1 MAKILLLEDDPE
13 VGSSVEHALLAER
26 YTVEWTTSGQ
36 DALSRARVSEYDLLI
51 LDWNVADLTGVDV
64 CSQFRADGGKTPIL
78 MLTGKNLVS
87 EKVTALDAGA
97 DDYLTKPF
105 HINELTA
112 RVRAL
117 IRRAGGALQADVLR
131 VGDLTLDPQTF
142 SVTRGGRDISLIPK
156 EFAVLELFMRYPG
169 IVFSQDA
176 IFRRLWKSDE
186 DTSSDIVR
194 THIKNLRKKLETTGE
209 PAPIQ
214 TVHGVGYKL
223 QKS

>member
-1 MAKILLLEDDPE
+1 MAKILLLEDDE
-13 VGSSVEHALLAER
+13 DVGSSVAHTLEAER
-26 YTVEWTTSGQ
+26 YTVEWTKSGQ
-36 DALSRARVSEYDLLI
+36 DALSRARVSDYDLLI
-51 LDWNVADLTGVDV
+51 LDWSVPDLSGVDV
-64 CSQFRADGGKTPIL
+64 CCQFRADGGKTAIL
-78 MLTGKNLVS
+78 MLTGRHLVS

-105 HINELTA
+105 HMNELAA

-117 IRRAGGALQADVLR
+117 VRRAGGELQAAVLA
-131 VGDLTLDPQTF
+131 VGDLTLDPKTF
-142 SVTRGGRDISLIPK
+142 SVTRNGQDISLIPK

-194 THIKNLRKKLETTGE
+194 THIKNLRKKLEKTGE